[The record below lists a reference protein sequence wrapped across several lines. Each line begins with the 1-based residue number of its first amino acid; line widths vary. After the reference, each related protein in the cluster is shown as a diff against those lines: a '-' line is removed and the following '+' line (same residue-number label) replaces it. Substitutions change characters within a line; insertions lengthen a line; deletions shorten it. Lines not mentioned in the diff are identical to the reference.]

1 VARTA
6 DAFTGESGPGA
17 DSFLTAVLACVAQ
30 PVWVVDGAG
39 LLQYANPAAVAAL
52 GYESSSDLR
61 GKSGHETLHYKRPD
75 GSGFPAGE
83 CPILLSR
90 EAGQTIHDTDWFV
103 RQDGS
108 MFPVEYW
115 SAPVDWPGGGAV
127 VAFADITERRQVEY
141 ALRERDAVL
150 SAVDQPVFTTT
161 TEGVIT
167 YVNPAAVRTLGFGDA
182 SELVGQDGHW
192 LVHYKRPDGSLF
204 PLDECPLT
212 QCREKGESLSVAD
225 DWLVCKDGSMVP
237 VMYTAVPVQTR
248 HGNAVVVAFTDM
260 TLRLAGEQA
269 ARERDIAQAR
279 AAELSASKARHRE
292 VLEAALD
299 GVITMG
305 RDARLAYVN
314 SAAERIFGFQA
325 AEVIG
330 RELAEVIVPPSLRA
344 LHREGLRRYLAT
356 GESSILDRRIET
368 TALRADGSE
377 FPAELTVTRTG
388 APGSPTFTG
397 YVRDVTE
404 RKRAEQELIA
414 SRARL
419 VTASDAARQRV
430 TRDLHDG
437 AQQWFI
443 SAIMNLQ
450 LAQQNW
456 ASAPGQARE
465 LLDAALTEAKRGVDD
480 LREIAAG
487 IHPALLTQR
496 GLAVAL
502 DGLVARLPVLVQL
515 DVPDRR
521 LPGPIE
527 ASVYF
532 FCSEAL
538 TNVVKHARAT
548 CAWVRVRQEDGQCTI
563 EVRDDGIGGA
573 GAQPETSGLTGLH
586 DRISALRGA
595 LDISSPAGGGTVLR
609 ARIPLARD
617 LAFCHEPAGTDS
629 RGRRRG
635 SADRPGRDRPHPAGG
650 RVRRGRRRGRCRG
663 RGPSGCGP
671 PPGGRGR

>member
-1 VARTA
+1 
-6 DAFTGESGPGA
+6 
-17 DSFLTAVLACVAQ
+17 
-30 PVWVVDGAG
+30 
-39 LLQYANPAAVAAL
+39 
-52 GYESSSDLR
+52 
-61 GKSGHETLHYKRPD
+61 
-75 GSGFPAGE
+75 
-83 CPILLSR
+83 
-90 EAGQTIHDTDWFV
+90 
-103 RQDGS
+103 

-115 SAPVDWPGGGAV
+115 SARLDWPGGGAV
-127 VAFADITERRQVEY
+127 VTFTDITERRQAEH
-141 ALRERDAVL
+141 ALRERDAIL
-150 SAVDQPVFTTT
+150 FAVDQPVFTTT
-161 TEGVIT
+161 TDGVIT
-167 YVNPAAVRTLGFGDA
+167 YVNPATVRTLGFSDA
-182 SELVGQDGHW
+182 SEFIGQNAHW

-204 PLDECPLT
+204 PFEECPIT
-212 QCREKGESLSVAD
+212 QCRETGESLSVAD
-225 DWLVCKDGSMVP
+225 DWLVRKDGSMVP
-237 VMYTAVPVQTR
+237 VTYTAVPVQTR
-248 HGNAVVVAFTDM
+248 HGNAMTVAFTDM

-279 AAELSASKARHRE
+279 AAELSASEARHRE

-299 GVITMG
+299 GVITMDQ
-305 RDARLAYVN
+305 DARLAYVN

-330 RELAEVIVPPSLRA
+330 RELAEVIVPPWLRE

-356 GESSILDRRIET
+356 GESRILDRRIEV
-368 TALRADGSE
+368 TAMRADGSE

-419 VTASDAARQRV
+419 VTAFDAARQRV

-437 AQQWFI
+437 AQQWFV

-456 ASAPGQARE
+456 ASAPDQARQ

-496 GLAVAL
+496 GLAAAL
-502 DGLVARLPVLVQL
+502 DGLAARLPVQVQL

-521 LPGPIE
+521 LPDPIE

-548 CAWVRVRQEDGQCTI
+548 CAWVRVQQEDGQCTI

-573 GAQPETSGLTGLH
+573 GSQPETSGLAGLN
-586 DRISALRGA
+586 DRIGALKGA

-609 ARIPLARD
+609 ARIPLPSD
-617 LAFCHEPAGTDS
+617 LACLS
-629 RGRRRG
+629 
-635 SADRPGRDRPHPAGG
+635 
-650 RVRRGRRRGRCRG
+650 
-663 RGPSGCGP
+663 
-671 PPGGRGR
+671 